1 MASFS
6 ACEGGGEG
14 GRAGAGSA
22 SVCFL
27 GRISRQFSRS
37 GLFVQS
43 PSERPVAAARPL
55 LAGNRGGLEMFC
67 SWPWPGGRQ
76 ATRGDRDMLGTTTH
90 HHHHH
95 QPATACLNFKT
106 DHKEEGGLR
115 RREGTRVRM
124 NTQDTGLL
132 SKFIFWYEYT
142 FLQRAL
148 CKGTRLKVAQ
158 IQ

>member
-6 ACEGGGEG
+6 ACEGEQG
-14 GRAGAGSA
+14 GRARAGSA

-43 PSERPVAAARPL
+43 PSERRGCPAAAGWEQGWPWNVLL
-55 LAGNRGGLEMFC
+55 LAVA
-67 SWPWPGGRQ
+67 GGRQ
-76 ATRGDRDMLGTTTH
+76 ATRGDRDMLGTAT
-90 HHHHH
+90 HHH
-95 QPATACLNFKT
+95 QPSTACLNFKT
-106 DHKEEGGLR
+106 DHKEEGGPT

>member
-6 ACEGGGEG
+6 AGEGGGEG
-14 GRAGAGSA
+14 GQGRARPVSA
-22 SVCFL
+22 SSGGFRGNFQGLDCSYNHLVSGPWRLPGRCWLGTGVALKCSAL
-27 GRISRQFSRS
+27 GR
-37 GLFVQS
+37 
-43 PSERPVAAARPL
+43 
-55 LAGNRGGLEMFC
+55 
-67 SWPWPGGRQ
+67 GR
-76 ATRGDRDMLGTTTH
+76 AVDRRHGVTGTCWAPPPTTT
-90 HHHHH
+90 
-95 QPATACLNFKT
+95 TSLNFKT

-148 CKGTRLKVAQ
+148 CKGTRLKVTQ